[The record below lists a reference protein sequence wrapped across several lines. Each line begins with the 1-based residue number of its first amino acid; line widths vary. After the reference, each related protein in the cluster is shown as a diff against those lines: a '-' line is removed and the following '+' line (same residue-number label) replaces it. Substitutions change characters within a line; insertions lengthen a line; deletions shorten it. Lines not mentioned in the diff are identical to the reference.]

1 MLQLLA
7 HVSKKATH
15 NIYTQAGWFARMVST
30 FCERLGEGFHHLH
43 TLTDGLVNRVFRG
56 VRQEVRECSGSVF
69 WGL

>member
-1 MLQLLA
+1 
-7 HVSKKATH
+7 
-15 NIYTQAGWFARMVST
+15 MVST